1 MSDQDDE
8 LCVAEVVEPSRVA
21 SAIQS
26 THEAMLEKAR
36 DKMARYAVRAI
47 EIITEL
53 AETSEND
60 RVRLAAA
67 ESIADRAGLGK
78 SSNTQ
83 VTVNNA
89 EHEAARR
96 EAEEIVARLSDNKK
110 APEVVV
116 SPALDTL
123 VVLEGEDA

>member
-1 MSDQDDE
+1 MSDQDNDV
-8 LCVAEVVEPSRVA
+8 CDAEVVEPTRA
-21 SAIQS
+21 ATAIQT

-60 RVRLAAA
+60 RVRLSAA

-78 SSNTQ
+78 QTTTT

-89 EHEAARR
+89 EHEAARL
-96 EAEEIVARLSDNKK
+96 EAEEIVARLADNKAGPK
-110 APEVVV
+110 VVV
-116 SPALDTL
+116 APDLDTL
-123 VVLEGEDA
+123 VVLEGEIA